1 MSSRNVLLGN
11 FPKRQNTPDILGN
24 MDEGNAKERRAS
36 PEMMAD
42 ACDNKNEGAGVN
54 SSETSAAD
62 SGAVE
67 YKSGGGGGA
76 DADDGCGGTAS
87 NANAVT
93 VDSSG
98 AECVGAGD
106 GGGDVD
112 SGGVYVGNLPF
123 NATEDDVRGLFQTF
137 GNVRNIRIGRGFSTL
152 MLSGPAAVDRALVQ
166 TKELTLGGRALIV
179 EKQSRASNRS
189 KI

>member
-1 MSSRNVLLGN
+1 MCTQKTKVTKKSKDKCQESKRLVLATRQ
-11 FPKRQNTPDILGN
+11 RQNTLDILGN
-24 MDEGNAKERRAS
+24 MDEEMVKERACFL
-36 PEMMAD
+36 EMMAD
-42 ACDNKNEGAGVN
+42 ACDNKHEGAGVN

-76 DADDGCGGTAS
+76 GGAGGGGGADAAADDGCGGTAS
-87 NANAVT
+87 NANAVK

-112 SGGVYVGNLPF
+112 SGGVYVSNLPF
-123 NATEDDVRGLFQTF
+123 NATEDDVRGLFRPSATC
-137 GNVRNIRIGRGFSTL
+137 GTSVL
-152 MLSGPAAVDRALVQ
+152 AADFQ
-166 TKELTLGGRALIV
+166 H
-179 EKQSRASNRS
+179 
-189 KI
+189 